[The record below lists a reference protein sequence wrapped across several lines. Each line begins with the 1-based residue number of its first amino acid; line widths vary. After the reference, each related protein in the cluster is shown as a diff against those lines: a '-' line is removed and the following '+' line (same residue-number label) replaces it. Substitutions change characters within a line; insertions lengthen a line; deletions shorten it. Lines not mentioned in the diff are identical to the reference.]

1 MFFYRTTLTPCG
13 TAGYGLGMW
22 SQPASLCCLL
32 VIWFSLTILF
42 KSIPEIDKLFSGL
55 FFAASNCIEAV
66 IARTCG
72 HFPFGSIPSL
82 RMLRSILQYLPII
95 GVIVVIGI
103 MLRDCAS
110 GLRWSHE
117 RIRISTIA
125 LAAFALGPGLLVN
138 GYMKSFIGRPR
149 PADTLL
155 FGGEHAFVAAG
166 EWSQACFYNCS
177 FVSGEAAGMAWIIC
191 LLPLWPYRDRHRP
204 IFPMAA
210 IITATALL
218 RVAFGR
224 HYLSDVVLGA
234 LSTLVVF
241 SAIACLCEGLT
252 ERRERLHKQ
261 LAAKAAAL

>member
-1 MFFYRTTLTPCG
+1 
-13 TAGYGLGMW
+13 
-22 SQPASLCCLL
+22 
-32 VIWFSLTILF
+32 
-42 KSIPEIDKLFSGL
+42 
-55 FFAASNCIEAV
+55 
-66 IARTCG
+66 
-72 HFPFGSIPSL
+72 
-82 RMLRSILQYLPII
+82 LQYLPII

-103 MLRDCAS
+103 MLRDYAS
-110 GLRWSHE
+110 GLRWSNE

-125 LAAFALGPGLLVN
+125 LVTFALGPGLLVN

-149 PADTLL
+149 PANTVL

-166 EWSQACFYNCS
+166 KWSYACFSNCS
-177 FVSGEAAGMAWIIC
+177 FVSGEAAGMTWIFC
-191 LLPLWPYRDRHRP
+191 LLPLWPYRDRYKL
-204 IFPMAA
+204 ILLMTA
-210 IITATALL
+210 IVTATALL

-252 ERRERLHKQ
+252 ERHERMHKQ